1 MLRNCRRSKGFSTGK
16 FSFTLKT
23 QLIFVIFKHIL
34 FDCFRFQFLNLI
46 EHKEYLTKKKLF
58 FLVILS

>member
-1 MLRNCRRSKGFSTGK
+1 MGT

-34 FDCFRFQFLNLI
+34 SDCFKFQFFYFCFILI
-46 EHKEYLTKKKLF
+46 EHKEY
-58 FLVILS
+58 